1 LFATV
6 EGQGLDNEENDINAK
21 LELAQI
27 VVSSLHREKAVSQ
40 ELSQPTFAFMHKC
53 SL

>member
-6 EGQGLDNEENDINAK
+6 EGQGLDNEENDMNAK
-21 LELAQI
+21 LELAQ
-27 VVSSLHREKAVSQ
+27 VAVSSLHREKAVSQ
-40 ELSQPTFAFMHKC
+40 KLSHTTFAFMHKC